1 MRPFLRSLCL
11 LASAALILCGLSIPA
26 LADPPEV
33 EVTASRTTAS
43 PGDTVTVTVKVTN
56 VHSFTILG
64 AHAQLLSNPGPLTS
78 QTTLEGC
85 TGGTGPCTTFNN
97 GSDPVG
103 YEAPVGSISGGGS
116 ATVVFTLKVASG
128 ATAGAQVLQG
138 AISGSNY
145 GTFPFDGPTLNVITD
160 ADAAVRL
167 TAAPRLGILV
177 PRIDFTVKV
186 TGNGPAD
193 LNSAQVTTTLPPGT
207 SGSGCTPA
215 AGKVTCSF
223 GHIAVGSSSS
233 SSFSVPLGLL
243 NIGVPYTFT
252 ATRTASS
259 PHDPTPGNDVSTVQC
274 TVVTLLLVTCQP

>member
-1 MRPFLRSLCL
+1 MRPFFKSLCL
-11 LASAALILCGLSIPA
+11 LATAVLMVCGLSLPA

-33 EVTASRTTAS
+33 EVTASATTAS
-43 PGDTVTVTVKVTN
+43 PGDTVTVTVKLNN
-56 VHSFTILG
+56 VHGFTILG
-64 AHAQLLSNPGPLTS
+64 AHARLLSNPGPLTS
-78 QTTLEGC
+78 ETTLEDC
-85 TGGTGPCTTFNN
+85 TGATGPCTTF
-97 GSDPVG
+97 SDGGGPIG

-116 ATVVFTLKVASG
+116 ATVVFTLKIAAT

-145 GTFPFDGPTLNVITD
+145 GTFPIDGPTLTIITE

-186 TGNGPAD
+186 TGNGPTAI
-193 LNSAQVTTTLPPGT
+193 NSAQVTTTLPPGT
-207 SGSGCTPA
+207 SGTGCTPS

-223 GHIAVGSSSS
+223 GHINVGSSASS
-233 SSFSVPLGLL
+233 TFSVPVGLL
-243 NIGVPYTFT
+243 NIGIPYTFT